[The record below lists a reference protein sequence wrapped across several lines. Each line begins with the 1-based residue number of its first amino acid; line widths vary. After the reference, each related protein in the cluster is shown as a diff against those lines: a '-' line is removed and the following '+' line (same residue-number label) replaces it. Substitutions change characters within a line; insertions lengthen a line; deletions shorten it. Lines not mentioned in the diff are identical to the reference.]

1 MKTTKV
7 KLGTCVTVYWMD
19 SNFVKG
25 WFQGHEETALLPIVK
40 TIGWVTMCTDALLE
54 IASTQVIDGAKLN
67 PLAIPKGAIL
77 KMEKV
82 KL

>member
-1 MKTTKV
+1 
-7 KLGTCVTVYWMD
+7 
-19 SNFVKG
+19 
-25 WFQGHEETALLPIVK
+25 
-40 TIGWVTMCTDALLE
+40 MCTDALLE